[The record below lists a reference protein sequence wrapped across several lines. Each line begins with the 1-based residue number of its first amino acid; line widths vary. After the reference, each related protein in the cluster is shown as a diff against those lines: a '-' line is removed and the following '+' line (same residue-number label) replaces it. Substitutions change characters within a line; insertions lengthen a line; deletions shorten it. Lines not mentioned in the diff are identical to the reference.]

1 MAKAGSAKVGS
12 AKAGLEEAGSA
23 KARLA
28 KAGLAKVGAVLL
40 LISTSFLI
48 AVPQQVPNASKS
60 PAHPPIATRRKVAGI
75 SDFAEVSPQLY
86 RGAQPGRAGIES
98 LQKMGIGIVVDM
110 RGGRNKSEK
119 AAVQKAGM
127 QYVSISWHCPF
138 PSDKPFAKFL
148 ELIEENPDKKIF
160 VHCRLGNDRT
170 GMAVAAYRMA
180 EQGWSADDA
189 MNEMQ
194 TFGFSAVHHVICPGL
209 AGYEKSFPHRLQ
221 TGNSFRD
228 LRAHGESALSK

>member
-1 MAKAGSAKVGS
+1 MQAAMAKTELTRIGI
-12 AKAGLEEAGSA
+12 AKAAA
-23 KARLA
+23 A
-28 KAGLAKVGAVLL
+28 LL
-40 LISTSFLI
+40 LISTSFLT
-48 AVPQQVPNASKS
+48 AVPQQVRNASNS
-60 PAHPPIATRRKVAGI
+60 PAHPPIATRQKVNGI

-98 LQKMGIGIVVDM
+98 LKKMGVGIVVDM

-148 ELIEENPDKKIF
+148 ELIDENPKKKVF

-194 TFGFSAVHHVICPGL
+194 TFGFSGVHHVICPGL
-209 AGYEKSFPHRLQ
+209 ASYEKSFPHRLK
-221 TGNSFRD
+221 TGKSFKD
-228 LRAHGESALSK
+228 LRVHGEAAPAK